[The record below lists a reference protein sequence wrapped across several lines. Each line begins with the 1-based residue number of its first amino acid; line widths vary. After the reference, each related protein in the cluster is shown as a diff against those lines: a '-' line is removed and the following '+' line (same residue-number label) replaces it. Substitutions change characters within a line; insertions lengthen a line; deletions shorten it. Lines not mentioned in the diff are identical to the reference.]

1 MIPIGFIRTPYR
13 QKFAIPR
20 QPGLV
25 PSAQGRIE
33 LINEFANPECLRG
46 LEGYSHIWLIFQFH
60 QTQDQGWSALVRPP
74 RLGGNKKIGVF
85 ATRSMFRPNPIGM
98 SVCKLVS
105 TDLDHAKGEVLVQGM
120 DLLDGTPILDI
131 KPYLPY
137 VDNVNDAQ
145 AAIAPFAPEA
155 KLAVTFKQDALAS
168 LTIYSQNY
176 PDLKQLIIEVLQQDP
191 RPAYRANQV
200 DNKTYSIQLYDLD
213 IDWTVDDRQVWVNLI
228 RKA

>member
-1 MIPIGFIRTPYR
+1 MTPIGYIHTPYR

-25 PSAQGRIE
+25 PSALGRIE
-33 LINEFANPECLRG
+33 LIDEFANPDCLRG
-46 LEGYSHIWLIFQFH
+46 LDGYSHIWLIFQFH
-60 QTQDQGWSALVRPP
+60 KTQAQGWSALVRPP
-74 RLGGNKKIGVF
+74 RLGGNKKMGVF

-105 TDLDHAKGEVLVQGM
+105 TDLEHTKGEIIVEGM

-131 KPYLPY
+131 KPYIPY

-145 AAIAPFAPEA
+145 AAFAPFAPETQLTVSFTDEA
-155 KLAVTFKQDALAS
+155 TTS
-168 LTIYSQNY
+168 LNKYSHRYTQ
-176 PDLKQLIIEVLQQDP
+176 LKQLIIEMLKQDP

-200 DNKTYSIQLYDLD
+200 DTKQYSIQLYDLD
-213 IDWTVDDRQVWVNLI
+213 IDWQVRGQQVYVERI
-228 RKA
+228 RKI